1 MKRKRWS
8 QLGQENS
15 SFLLTCGLAF
25 LLIPCGG
32 CRKSAEVRSVDE
44 LAAAFEGS
52 AAEQDALAALT
63 AFQEGRHR
71 EAVYLLHKVAG
82 RGDMDERQK
91 KAMVGI
97 VGQVMQIVHNDPKLS
112 ADRKLHRMIELLI
125 LQTMGET

>member
-1 MKRKRWS
+1 MKRTRWS
-8 QLGQENS
+8 QLGQNGLL
-15 SFLLTCGLAF
+15 LLTYSLV
-25 LLIPCGG
+25 LLVMASGG

-91 KAMVGI
+91 QAMVGI
-97 VGQVMQIVHNDPKLS
+97 VGQVMQVVHNDPKLS